1 MQQIFLFQR
10 PVLKI
15 LLHRVQ
21 LHHAVTDWSARR
33 KYCSSA
39 TSNLVQITDFH
50 IQVTGFHCLRL
61 TDTAHI
67 PHLRKC
73 GKVFIVMCLVHK
85 QSISTQF
92 FKGNKVIFSAL
103 VVQLIQL
110 CLHCFLRAFQLLDR
124 ETISVLFFQ
133 FSDTIY
139 DFMVLLLQNIT
150 LPLNRHWNLLELA
163 VANNNGIKIAS
174 CNSAAEAFAVLFFK
188 VLLCCNQ
195 NVCRR
200 IQLQILCRPLL
211 RQVIRHDNQ
220 RFSAQSKSFALLRC
234 GNNFEG

>member
-1 MQQIFLFQR
+1 
-10 PVLKI
+10 
-15 LLHRVQ
+15 
-21 LHHAVTDWSARR
+21 
-33 KYCSSA
+33 
-39 TSNLVQITDFH
+39 
-50 IQVTGFHCLRL
+50 
-61 TDTAHI
+61 
-67 PHLRKC
+67 
-73 GKVFIVMCLVHK
+73 MCLVHK
-85 QSISTQF
+85 RSINTQF

-150 LPLNRHWNLLELA
+150 LPLKADIGIFSNWLWPIIS
-163 VANNNGIKIAS
+163 GIKIAS

-195 NVCRR
+195 NVGRR

-211 RQVIRHDNQ
+211 SQVIRHDNQ
-220 RFSAQSKSFALLRC
+220 AIFGTIKPFTFLCC
-234 GNNFEG
+234 GNNFEGLSCPTTCAEQRIASVKNVRNCV

>member
-10 PVLKI
+10 SILKI
-15 LLHRVQ
+15 LLHCIQ
-21 LHHAVTDWSARR
+21 LYHAIADWSTRC
-33 KYCSSA
+33 KHCTSA
-39 TSNLVQITDFH
+39 ACYLVQIANFH
-50 IQVTGFHCLRL
+50 IQVTGFQSLRL

-133 FSDTIY
+133 FSNTIY

-195 NVCRR
+195 NVGRR
-200 IQLQILCRPLL
+200 IQL
-211 RQVIRHDNQ
+211 
-220 RFSAQSKSFALLRC
+220 
-234 GNNFEG
+234 